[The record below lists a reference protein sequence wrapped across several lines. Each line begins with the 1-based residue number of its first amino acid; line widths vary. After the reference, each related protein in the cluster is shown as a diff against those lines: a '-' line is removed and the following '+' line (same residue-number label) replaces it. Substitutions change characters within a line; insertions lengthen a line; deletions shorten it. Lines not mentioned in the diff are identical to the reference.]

1 MNLVKSKLWIT
12 KGTLKS
18 IRHKNKLL
26 KILSKNNFSNKHQVK
41 EQKVYK
47 NKITKIKTIKKMC

>member
-12 KGTLKS
+12 KGILKS

-26 KILSKNNFSNKHQVK
+26 KILFKNNFSNKHQVK